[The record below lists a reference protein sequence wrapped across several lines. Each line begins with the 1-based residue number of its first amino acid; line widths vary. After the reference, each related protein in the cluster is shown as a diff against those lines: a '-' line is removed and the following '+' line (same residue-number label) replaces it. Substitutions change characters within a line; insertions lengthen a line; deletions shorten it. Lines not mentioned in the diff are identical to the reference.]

1 MRWRN
6 KCKKTIKQKH
16 QQGMDNM
23 HDERISDPY
32 RALYIIA
39 ALTIVIAGMRNATNI
54 LVPMLLAVFIS
65 IICSYPLNKMR
76 LRGISK
82 NLSILVTVVSVFII
96 ALLLTLI
103 LGTSIGDFSDNMPLY
118 QSKLEEL
125 LARIGTRLQ
134 QFGIDFDYTEWRQ
147 YFDPGVAFGFAE
159 TLLKGLRSALTNAFL
174 IGVTVIFI
182 LFEIPV
188 IDEEKMGKDLTSP
201 SNSRIIINKI
211 QHYFG
216 IKTMTSLVTGVAITI
231 WLLIIGVDYP
241 VLWGLVAFLLN
252 FVPSIGSIIAA
263 IPAVLLALLMNG
275 SSIAMLTVAGYVAV
289 NITIGNVIE
298 PRVMGQGL
306 GLRMLVVFVS
316 LVFWGWVLGP
326 IGMLLAVP
334 LTMTLKIMLKNYEQT
349 RPFALLLE
357 PPEEEAAAE
366 TS

>member
-1 MRWRN
+1 
-6 KCKKTIKQKH
+6 
-16 QQGMDNM
+16 M

-32 RALYIIA
+32 RVLYIIA
-39 ALTIVIAGMRNATNI
+39 ALTIVIAGMRASVNI
-54 LVPMLLAVFIS
+54 MVPMLLAIFIS

-76 LRGISK
+76 LRGVSK
-82 NLSILVTVVSVFII
+82 NLSILIVIICVFII
-96 ALLLTLI
+96 TLLLTFI

-118 QSKLEEL
+118 QSKMEEL
-125 LARIGTRLQ
+125 LTNLSTKLQ
-134 QFGIDFDYTEWRQ
+134 RFGIDFDYTEWRQ
-147 YFDPGVAFGFAE
+147 YFDPSVAFGFAE

-174 IGVTVIFI
+174 IGLTVIFI
-182 LFEIPV
+182 LIEIPV
-188 IDEEKMGKDLTSP
+188 IDEEKMEKNLASP
-201 SNSRIIINKI
+201 SNYQIIIQKI

-216 IKTMTSLVTGVAITI
+216 IKTMTSMVTGVAITI

-252 FVPSIGSIIAA
+252 FVPNIGSIIAA

-275 SSIAMLTVAGYVAV
+275 MSIAMLTIAGFVAV
-289 NITIGNVIE
+289 NVTIGNVVE

-334 LTMTLKIMLKNYEQT
+334 LTMTLKIMLKNYDQT
-349 RPFALLLE
+349 RQFALLLE
-357 PPEEEAAAE
+357 GAEEDEAKQA
-366 TS
+366 T

>member
-1 MRWRN
+1 
-6 KCKKTIKQKH
+6 
-16 QQGMDNM
+16 MDNM

-32 RALYIIA
+32 RVLYIIA
-39 ALTIVIAGMRNATNI
+39 ALTIVIAGMRYATNI
-54 LVPMLLAVFIS
+54 IVPMLLAIFIS

-82 NLSILVTVVSVFII
+82 NLSILIVVVCVFII
-96 ALLLTLI
+96 AFLLTFI

-118 QSKLEEL
+118 QSKMEEL
-125 LARIGTRLQ
+125 LANISTKLQ
-134 QFGIDFDYTEWRQ
+134 RFGIDFDYTEWRQ

-159 TLLKGLRSALTNAFL
+159 TLFKGLRSALTNAFL
-174 IGVTVIFI
+174 IGLTVIFI
-182 LFEIPV
+182 LIEIPV
-188 IDEEKMGKDLTSP
+188 IDEEKMEKNRTSP
-201 SNSRIIINKI
+201 SNFQIIIQKI

-216 IKTMTSLVTGVAITI
+216 IKTMTSLATGVAITI

-252 FVPSIGSIIAA
+252 FVPNIGSIIAA

-275 SSIAMLTVAGYVAV
+275 MSIAMLTIAGFVAV
-289 NITIGNVIE
+289 NVTIGNVVE

-357 PPEEEAAAE
+357 GAEEDEAKQA
-366 TS
+366 T

>member
-1 MRWRN
+1 
-6 KCKKTIKQKH
+6 
-16 QQGMDNM
+16 M

-32 RALYIIA
+32 RVLYIIA
-39 ALTIVIAGMRNATNI
+39 ALTIVIAGMRYATNI
-54 LVPMLLAVFIS
+54 IVPMLLAIFIS

-76 LRGISK
+76 LRGVSK
-82 NLSILVTVVSVFII
+82 NLSIMIVVVCVFII
-96 ALLLTLI
+96 AFLLTFI

-118 QSKLEEL
+118 QSKMEEL
-125 LARIGTRLQ
+125 LTNISTKLQ
-134 QFGIDFDYTEWRQ
+134 RFGIDFDYTEWRQ
-147 YFDPGVAFGFAE
+147 YFDPAVAFGFAE
-159 TLLKGLRSALTNAFL
+159 TLFKGLRLALTNAFL
-174 IGVTVIFI
+174 IGLTVIFI
-182 LFEIPV
+182 LIEIPV
-188 IDEEKMGKDLTSP
+188 IDEEKMEK
-201 SNSRIIINKI
+201 NQIIIQKI

-216 IKTMTSLVTGVAITI
+216 IKTMTSLATGVAITI

-252 FVPSIGSIIAA
+252 FVPNIGSIIAA

-275 SSIAMLTVAGYVAV
+275 MSIAMLTIAGFVAV
-289 NITIGNVIE
+289 NVTIGNVVE

-357 PPEEEAAAE
+357 GAEEDEAKQA
-366 TS
+366 T

>member
-1 MRWRN
+1 MY
-6 KCKKTIKQKH
+6 
-16 QQGMDNM
+16 
-23 HDERISDPY
+23 DEKISDPY
-32 RALYIIA
+32 RVLYIIA
-39 ALTIVIAGMRNATNI
+39 ALTIVIAGMRASVNI
-54 LVPMLLAVFIS
+54 MVPMLLAIFIS

-76 LRGISK
+76 LRGVSK
-82 NLSILVTVVSVFII
+82 NLSILIVIICVFII
-96 ALLLTLI
+96 TLLLTFI

-118 QSKLEEL
+118 QSKMEEL
-125 LARIGTRLQ
+125 LTNLSTKLQ
-134 QFGIDFDYTEWRQ
+134 RFGIDFDYTEWRQ
-147 YFDPGVAFGFAE
+147 YFDPSVAFGFAE

-174 IGVTVIFI
+174 IGLTVIFI
-182 LFEIPV
+182 LIEIPV
-188 IDEEKMGKDLTSP
+188 IDEEKMERNLASP
-201 SNSRIIINKI
+201 SNYQIIIQKI

-216 IKTMTSLVTGVAITI
+216 IKTMTSMVTGVAITI

-252 FVPSIGSIIAA
+252 FVPNIGSIIAA

-275 SSIAMLTVAGYVAV
+275 MSIAMLTIAGFVAV
-289 NITIGNVIE
+289 NVTIGNVVE

-349 RPFALLLE
+349 RPFALFLE
-357 PPEEEAAAE
+357 NPEEVEAIE
-366 TS
+366 SS

>member
-1 MRWRN
+1 MYD
-6 KCKKTIKQKH
+6 KKF
-16 QQGMDNM
+16 
-23 HDERISDPY
+23 SDPY
-32 RALYIIA
+32 RVLYIIA
-39 ALTIVIAGMRNATNI
+39 ALTIVIAGMRASTNI

-76 LRGISK
+76 LLGISK
-82 NLSILVTVVSVFII
+82 NLSILITIVSIFII
-96 ALLLTLI
+96 AFLLTLI
-103 LGTSIGDFSDNMPLY
+103 LGTSIGDFSDSMPLY
-118 QSKLEEL
+118 QTKLEEL
-125 LARIGTRLQ
+125 LANIGSKLQ
-134 QFGIDFDYTEWRQ
+134 RFGIDFDYTEWRQ

-159 TLLKGLRSALTNAFL
+159 SLFKGLRSALTNAFL
-174 IGVTVIFI
+174 IGLTVIFI
-182 LFEIPV
+182 LLEIPL
-188 IDEEKMGKDLTSP
+188 IDEEEMEKNLASP
-201 SNSRIIINKI
+201 SNSQIIIQKI

-216 IKTMTSLVTGVAITI
+216 IKTMTSLVTGIAITL

-241 VLWGLVAFLLN
+241 VLWGLLAFLLN
-252 FVPSIGSIIAA
+252 FIPSIGSIIAA

-275 SSIAMLTVAGYVAV
+275 ASIALLTVAGYVVV
-289 NITIGNVIE
+289 NITIGNIIE

-357 PPEEEAAAE
+357 GAE
-366 TS
+366 KDEVVAESS

>member
-1 MRWRN
+1 
-6 KCKKTIKQKH
+6 
-16 QQGMDNM
+16 M
-23 HDERISDPY
+23 HDEKLSDPY
-32 RALYIIA
+32 RVLYIIA
-39 ALTIVIAGMRNATNI
+39 ALTIVIAGMRASTNI
-54 LVPMLLAVFIS
+54 LVPMLLAIFIS
-65 IICSYPLNKMR
+65 IISSYPLNMMR
-76 LRGISK
+76 LRGVSK
-82 NLSILVTVVSVFII
+82 NLSIFIVVVCVFIL
-96 ALLLTLI
+96 AFLLSFI

-118 QSKLEEL
+118 QSKMEEL
-125 LARIGTRLQ
+125 LANISTNLQRI
-134 QFGIDFDYTEWRQ
+134 GIDFHYTEWRQ

-159 TLLKGLRSALTNAFL
+159 ALLKGLKSALTNAFL
-174 IGVTVIFI
+174 IGLTVIFI
-182 LFEIPV
+182 LIEIPV
-188 IDEEKMGKDLTSP
+188 IDKEKMEKRLVSP
-201 SNSRIIINKI
+201 SNFEIIIQKI

-216 IKTMTSLVTGVAITI
+216 IKAMTSLVTGVAITI

-252 FVPSIGSIIAA
+252 FVPNIGSIIAA

-275 SSIAMLTVAGYVAV
+275 ASIALLTVAGFVAV
-289 NITIGNVIE
+289 NVTIGNIVE

-357 PPEEEAAAE
+357 NPDGERIPE
-366 TS
+366 

>member
-1 MRWRN
+1 
-6 KCKKTIKQKH
+6 
-16 QQGMDNM
+16 MDNM

-32 RALYIIA
+32 RVLYIIA
-39 ALTIVIAGMRNATNI
+39 ALTIVIAGMRYATNI
-54 LVPMLLAVFIS
+54 IVPMLLAIFIS

-82 NLSILVTVVSVFII
+82 NLSIMIVVVCVFII
-96 ALLLTLI
+96 AFLLTFI

-118 QSKLEEL
+118 QSKMEEL
-125 LARIGTRLQ
+125 LANISTKLQ
-134 QFGIDFDYTEWRQ
+134 RFGIDFDYTEWRQ

-159 TLLKGLRSALTNAFL
+159 TLFKGLRSALTNAFL
-174 IGVTVIFI
+174 IGLTVIFI
-182 LFEIPV
+182 LIEIPV
-188 IDEEKMGKDLTSP
+188 IDEEKMEKNLTSP
-201 SNSRIIINKI
+201 SNFQIIIQKI

-216 IKTMTSLVTGVAITI
+216 IKTMTSLATGVAITI

-252 FVPSIGSIIAA
+252 FVPNIGSIIAA

-275 SSIAMLTVAGYVAV
+275 MSIAMLTIAGFVAV
-289 NITIGNVIE
+289 NVTIGNVVE

-334 LTMTLKIMLKNYEQT
+334 LTMTLKIMLKNYDQT

-357 PPEEEAAAE
+357 GAEEDEAAAE
-366 TS
+366 SS